1 MSLQNALNKFFK
13 SLGRVFQVPSAS
25 AYCQARQKIKA
36 EVFVHLNASVRDDFY
51 ELDEGE
57 EKVEKWHGHR
67 LVGSDGTYLNLPDT
81 PDLRKAFSVH
91 RNQHQSETEARVQA
105 LAMVMYDLRG

>member
-67 LVGSDGTYLNLPDT
+67 LVGSDGTYLNLPDKYWESR
-81 PDLRKAFSVH
+81 LQILLCFQARKPLFYLEV
-91 RNQHQSETEARVQA
+91 
-105 LAMVMYDLRG
+105 